1 MSGRIYG
8 YARVSSKEQNEQRQ
22 IQSLIE
28 NGVDERFLF
37 VDKVSGSSMDRPQL
51 NVLKNA
57 LREGDTLFIKSLDRI
72 SRSYE
77 DTKKFFQHLQ
87 ENKID
92 IVVID
97 LPLLDTRQYK
107 DTLGSFIFDLVVNIL
122 AYVSEQERSYIKKR
136 QREGIDLYLKT
147 GKTKTGNRMGRP
159 SLPLPTN
166 WNEVYMKWDNKEIT
180 AKKAME
186 LLGGIK
192 PNKFYAWVKEEKI
205 KRKRYENG
213 KQ

>member
-1 MSGRIYG
+1 MANRVYG
-8 YARVSSKEQNEQRQ
+8 YARVSSKDQNEERQ
-22 IQSLIE
+22 IQALIE
-28 NGVDERFLF
+28 NGVPENFIF
-37 VDKVSGSSMDRPQL
+37 VDKISGKNMDRPQL

-72 SRSYE
+72 SRNYT
-77 DTKKFFQHLQ
+77 DTKKFFQYLQ

-97 LPLLDTRQYK
+97 MPLLDTRQYK
-107 DTLGSFIFDLVVNIL
+107 DLLGTFIFDLVVNIL
-122 AYVSEQERSYIKKR
+122 AYFSENERKYIKKR

-159 SLPLPTN
+159 TLPRSTN
-166 WNEVYMKWDNKEIT
+166 WCEVYEKWNNKEIT
-180 AKKAME
+180 ARKAME

-192 PNKFYAWVKEEKI
+192 PNKFYAWVKEE
-205 KRKRYENG
+205 RS
-213 KQ
+213 

>member
-87 ENKID
+87 VNKID

-192 PNKFYAWVKEEKI
+192 PNKFYAWVKEEKN
-205 KRKRYENG
+205 KKKEV
-213 KQ
+213 

>member
-1 MSGRIYG
+1 MVSRVYG
-8 YARVSSKEQNEQRQ
+8 YARVSSKDQNEERQ
-22 IQSLIE
+22 IQALIE
-28 NGVDERFLF
+28 NGVEENFIF
-37 VDKVSGSSMDRPQL
+37 VDKISGSSMDRPQL

-77 DTKKFFQHLQ
+77 DTKKFFQYLQ

-159 SLPLPTN
+159 SLPLPAPGN
-166 WNEVYMKWDNKEIT
+166 
-180 AKKAME
+180 A
-186 LLGGIK
+186 LLHTSE
-192 PNKFYAWVKEEKI
+192 NAW
-205 KRKRYENG
+205 
-213 KQ
+213 